1 MVHQKRLLLFYG
13 RGFLVGYRHGFLRKM
28 KAEEED
34 EREREALK
42 GFSRERERERER
54 DNH

>member
-42 GFSRERERERER
+42 GFQERKRGRERE
-54 DNH
+54 

>member
-34 EREREALK
+34 ERERERGVEGVFK
-42 GFSRERERERER
+42 RERERERE
-54 DNH
+54 